1 MKDRACF
8 LAHFVICLAI
18 AGGAFFAYQQGVPQ
32 AIFAADQSYMTSV
45 IAGLFVFS
53 AGYIGRQAWH
63 LAPTYLG
70 PETTHWIAMGLA
82 DPPIRVP
89 PIDASYGHFAVRLCV
104 MAGLIGTS
112 VGLSLQAKALVGGSA
127 QFLPLA
133 TSLYTTGAGVVAAF
147 LLEIMTWN
155 LETGIRRAAK

>member
-1 MKDRACF
+1 MRDRACF

-53 AGYIGRQAWH
+53 AGYLGWQSWSINGLLPGSDGVEGH
-63 LAPTYLG
+63 STY
-70 PETTHWIAMGLA
+70 WIPLPM
-82 DPPIRVP
+82 P
-89 PIDASYGHFAVRLCV
+89 DASYGHFAVRLCV

-112 VGLSLQAKALVGGSA
+112 VGLSLQAKSLVGGSA

-155 LETGIRRAAK
+155 LETGIRKASR